1 MSHANVE
8 QAEKQPLG
16 GQAALDPNSVDV
28 VVVGAGLAGLC
39 AARDLVRSGATCVVL
54 EARDRVGG
62 RTLSQPLAGETIDL
76 GGQWI
81 GPTQNRLAAL
91 AGELGVGTFPQ
102 YHTGRKLLSWGG
114 KLTSYAGDLPNL
126 GVLAQLE
133 LLLTDRRWKSFAAQ
147 IPPEAPWNAP
157 RAAEWDGMTLETW
170 KLRHLRSAGARLFVD
185 VVTRAV
191 LTSEPRD
198 VSFLFFLS
206 YLRWGNGLE
215 RLISIEGGAQQ
226 ERFIGGAQQ
235 ISDRL
240 AAELAP
246 RVVLDAPVRAI
257 EQGDDG
263 AVVRS
268 DRGTYRA
275 RRVIVAVPPL
285 LAGRI
290 HYTAAMP
297 AKRDQLTARMP
308 MGSVIKYVAVYERAF
323 WREAGFSGE
332 AVSDT
337 GITVTTFDDTSHD
350 GRHPALVTFSDGV
363 AAREHSHWSSE
374 DRQRAVLAEFVRF
387 FGLQAARPVAF
398 AEKNWN
404 DDPWSR
410 GCYVGVAGPGTL
422 TAFGEALREPC
433 GRIHWSGTETATE
446 WMGYLDGAIQSGQRA
461 AAEVLARLRSGV
473 GR

>member
-1 MSHANVE
+1 MS
-8 QAEKQPLG
+8 QADVQTGGPL
-16 GQAALDPNSVDV
+16 AVDV

-39 AARDLVRSGATCVVL
+39 AARELVRRGKTCVVV

-62 RTLSQPLAGETIDL
+62 RTLSQPLGHDTIDL

-81 GPTQNRLAAL
+81 GPTQDRLAAL
-91 AGELGVGTFPQ
+91 ASELGVATFPQ
-102 YHTGRKLLSWGG
+102 YHTGLMLFCWGG
-114 KLTSYAGDLPNL
+114 MLAGYAGYLPRL
-126 GVLAQLE
+126 SVLAQLE
-133 LLLTDRRWKSFAAQ
+133 LLRTDWRWKRFVKQ
-147 IPPEAPWNAP
+147 IPPEAPW
-157 RAAEWDGMTLETW
+157 RAARALEWDGMTLETW
-170 KLRHLRSAGARLFVD
+170 KRRHLRSAGARLFVD

-206 YLRWGNGLE
+206 YLRWGHGLE
-215 RLISIEGGAQQ
+215 SLISIKGGAQQ
-226 ERFIGGAQQ
+226 GRFIGGAQQ
-235 ISDRL
+235 LSVRL
-240 AAELAP
+240 AEQLSP
-246 RVVLDAPVRAI
+246 RVILSAPVRSI
-257 EQGDDG
+257 EQDAQGV
-263 AVVRS
+263 VVRTDAS
-268 DRGTYRA
+268 VYRA
-275 RRVIVAVPPL
+275 RYAIVAVPPL

-290 HYTAAMP
+290 HYSAALP
-297 AKRDQLTARMP
+297 ARRDQLTARMP
-308 MGSVIKYVAVYERAF
+308 MGSVIKYVATYERPF

-350 GRHPALVTFSDGV
+350 GRQPALVTFSDAR
-363 AAREHSHWSSE
+363 AARDWS
-374 DRQRAVLAEFVRF
+374 DRSPDIRRQAVLDEFGRF
-387 FGLQAARPVAF
+387 FGPQAARPLAF

-422 TAFGEALREPC
+422 TTFGEALREPC

-461 AAEVLARLRSGV
+461 AEEVATRLS
-473 GR
+473 